1 MGTSSSGGGPK
12 GRTPLLPN
20 WATGGSGSP
29 PAKEDDLPSQE
40 NSESTGDDSGG
51 VDSDDRDR
59 VEDSSKD
66 SSTSSDYSGNWT
78 SGRSSFRRF
87 INSNGSSKSLRKAA
101 QSYVKSMGGHSKATK
116 AASKGISV
124 GGNYI
129 EFLGGVRKNGLEQT
143 LQDYGLSDCIGKSP
157 EEALAKIAGK
167 IAPIGTT
174 NDEII
179 ARSAVMTAVDALYV
193 KLTENGV
200 GIEAI
205 SSISEEALKDS
216 VIEYVSAYIFKKWIY
231 ELGLALE
238 QNDLSERE
246 AIVLENQVKSLVRD
260 EVKAS
265 LKQKDVLK
273 LNFQEGE
280 GKRIIEN
287 IFALAYSTL
296 GK

>member
-29 PAKEDDLPSQE
+29 PPKEDDLPPNKNDDNKKGDTVGDSG
-40 NSESTGDDSGG
+40 NADGSESSNNSSSG
-51 VDSDDRDR
+51 
-59 VEDSSKD
+59 
-66 SSTSSDYSGNWT
+66 SDYSGNWT
-78 SGRSSFRRF
+78 SGKSSFRKF
-87 INSNGSSKSLRKAA
+87 INSQGSGNSLRKAA
-101 QSYVKSMGGHSKATK
+101 RSYVKSMGGRSKATK

-124 GGNYI
+124 GGDYI
-129 EFLGGVRKNGLEQT
+129 EFLGGIRKNGLTQT
-143 LQDYGLSDCIGKSP
+143 LQDYGLSDCLGKSP

-179 ARSAVMTAVDALYV
+179 ARSAVMSAVDALYM
-193 KLTENGV
+193 KLTANAD
-200 GIEAI
+200 GIETI
-205 SSISEEALKDS
+205 NSISEDALKES

-238 QNDLSERE
+238 RNELSEKE
-246 AIVLENQVKSLVRD
+246 AIALENQVKNLVRD

-265 LKQKDVLK
+265 LKQKDILK
-273 LNFQEGE
+273 LDFRAGA
-280 GKRIIEN
+280 GKRIVEN
-287 IFALAYSTL
+287 IFSLAYSTL
-296 GK
+296 EK